1 MCVGEGEYRNIGV
14 YEYVKVYGSTR
25 QDRRWNFGGEE
36 CRVSNVHNKNV
47 CQDMNGL
54 DSVGD
59 IWSEFIWTSEEHT
72 VGRGDDTGNVRN

>member
-25 QDRRWNFGGEE
+25 QDRRCKFGGEE

-59 IWSEFIWTSEEHT
+59 I
-72 VGRGDDTGNVRN
+72 